1 MRILVTQ
8 LPANNFAK
16 QKQRE
21 DSGRSSRHSS
31 SFFTGMPLLQSKC
44 ACGGGCPRCKQ
55 ELEIQTKLKIG
66 EPGDKYEQEADRIA
80 DEVMRMPESLVQ
92 RQVEPEEEEEEMV
105 QSKAIF
111 SAINPLVQL
120 KEDGNPAHFSERLES
135 PLAAKSGEGGALPS
149 DARSFMEL
157 RFGTD
162 FSHVRVHTDTE
173 ANQIAAAIGAR
184 AFTLKHD
191 IFFGAE
197 HYQPTTMQTRR
208 LLAHELTHVIQQEA
222 SGKRGAIQAD
232 FAIEPTPPIPT
243 EALTPPQ
250 VQAAIAFNTALL
262 TDADEIGELRDI
274 LGVSRQ
280 PTVIDENFVQGVAR
294 YQAQF
299 GLAIN
304 GQVDSPTRRQLSREA
319 LAEARYLGS
328 IDSEFTSVIE
338 GSLGAFGLE
347 QDDFGIDEPG
357 RFEGSRA
364 LNPEIIREIRQ
375 TLATDRTQ
383 DLIQENVDI
392 LHSKKK
398 KDTYSA
404 ANLDLPFIIA
414 LGVRESGVPT
424 LFSRSPTLINTAG
437 KDTHPEGRSGMD
449 YFYKHKRAFTSRK
462 QKISPVTTGF
472 RPGREDRRPALIE
485 NRRLLLA
492 FMVKTAADEQ
502 ALRRFV
508 VKELKSLLGSRV
520 LASSTAEQLFNDLS
534 IDALRSWKALMFAGA
549 GYGQSAVQAVLRA
562 QHSTSEPFSLEAIL
576 TLDNAPNA
584 DAARLDRARAVALS
598 ALVIEG
604 DLSPI
609 AP

>member
-1 MRILVTQ
+1 MKAIAT
-8 LPANNFAK
+8 K
-16 QKQRE
+16 QPTNESVKQNKSGE
-21 DSGRSSRHSS
+21 KGRSRSVSPLS
-31 SFFTGMPLLQSKC
+31 TGMPLLQRKC
-44 ACGGGCPRCKQ
+44 ACGGGCPRCQ
-55 ELEIQTKLKIG
+55 DELGIQTKLKIG

-80 DEVMRMPESLVQ
+80 DRVMRMPESLVQ
-92 RQVEPEEEEEEMV
+92 RQIEPEEEEMV
-105 QSKAIF
+105 QTKAI
-111 SAINPLVQL
+111 
-120 KEDGNPAHFSERLES
+120 AHQFASPDSNQQFSERLES
-135 PLAAKSGEGGALPS
+135 QLAAKSGEGGALPS

-197 HYQPTTMQTRR
+197 HYQPTTVQTRR

-232 FAIEPTPPIPT
+232 FAIEPTHPIPT
-243 EALTPPQ
+243 QALTPPQ

-262 TDADEIGELRDI
+262 TDADEIGEIRDI

-347 QDDFGIDEPG
+347 QDEFGFNERG
-357 RFEGSRA
+357 RFHGSRA

-375 TLATDRTQ
+375 TLATDKTQ
-383 DLIQENVDI
+383 DLIEENVDI
-392 LHSKKK
+392 LQSVE
-398 KDTYSA
+398 DADSA
-404 ANLDLPFIIA
+404 VNLDLPFIIA
-414 LGVRESGVPT
+414 LGVRESGVQT
-424 LFSRSPTLINTAG
+424 LFSSSRTLINTAG
-437 KDTHPEGRSGMD
+437 RDTHREGRSGMD
-449 YFYKHKRAFTSRK
+449 YFYNQRRAFTSRR
-462 QKISPVTTGF
+462 QRISPVTTGF

-492 FMVKTAADEQ
+492 FMVKTAEDEQ
-502 ALRRFV
+502 TLRRFV
-508 VKELKSLLGSRV
+508 VDELESLLGSPV
-520 LASSTAEQLFNDLS
+520 QASSTAEQLFNDLS
-534 IDALRSWKALMFAGA
+534 IDALRSWKALMFAGV
-549 GYGQSAVQAVLRA
+549 GYGQSAIQAVLRA

-576 TLDNAPNA
+576 TLDNAPNV

>member
-1 MRILVTQ
+1 MPVARSPSLSTVSPGSTM
-8 LPANNFAK
+8 L
-16 QKQRE
+16 QRKP
-21 DSGRSSRHSS
+21 G
-31 SFFTGMPLLQSKC
+31 C
-44 ACGGGCPRCKQ
+44 ACGGGCPRCQ
-55 ELEIQTKLKIG
+55 DELGIQTKLKIG
-66 EPGDKYEQEADRIA
+66 EPGDKYEQQTDRVA

-92 RQVEPEEEEEEMV
+92 RQVEPEEEEMV
-105 QSKAIF
+105 QRKASF

-120 KEDGNPAHFSERLES
+120 KEDGNPAHFSGRLES
-135 PLAAKSGEGGALPS
+135 QLAAKSGEGGALPS

-208 LLAHELTHVIQQEA
+208 LLAHELTHVIQQES

-232 FAIEPTPPIPT
+232 FAIEPTHPIPT

-304 GQVDSPTRRQLSREA
+304 GQVDSPTRRQLSREV

-347 QDDFGIDEPG
+347 QNDFGIDERG
-357 RFEGSRA
+357 RFHGSRS
-364 LNPEIIREIRQ
+364 LNPEIIRDIRQ
-375 TLATDRTQ
+375 TLATGRTQ
-383 DLIQENVDI
+383 ELIQENIELLQSVE
-392 LHSKKK
+392 
-398 KDTYSA
+398 DTYSA
-404 ANLDLPFIIA
+404 VNLDLPFIIA
-414 LGVRESGVPT
+414 LGVRESGVRT
-424 LFSRSPTLINTAG
+424 LFSRSRTLINTAG
-437 KDTHPEGRSGMD
+437 KDTHPAGRSGID

-472 RPGREDRRPALIE
+472 RPGREDREPALIE

-508 VKELKSLLGSRV
+508 VNELESLLGSPV
-520 LASSTAEQLFNDLS
+520 QASSTAEQLFNDLS
-534 IDALRSWKALMFAGA
+534 IDALRSWKALMFAGV
-549 GYGQSAVQAVLRA
+549 GYGQSAIQAVLRA

-576 TLDNAPNA
+576 TLDNAPNV